1 MVEWRRRRWLVL
13 ELFVLGN
20 RGFLGVDIYVAHS
33 INDFANPLEWVP
45 LVFSVVATPLLALST
60 AGGRAPAH
68 RWRRW
73 LGASIGGASI
83 IVGTAGM
90 ILHLESQFFEL
101 QSIRSLVYTAPFVAP
116 LAYAGLGF
124 LILLNRMLD
133 PADIEWGRWIVVF
146 GLGGFLGN
154 FVLSLCDHAQN
165 GFFIASEWV
174 PVFSSAF
181 AVGFLAL
188 AAATRRD
195 RSFLNL
201 CLAVLLAQAI
211 VGAIGFVFHLRG
223 IAGGVAEG
231 VRENILFG
239 PPVFAP
245 LLFINLAILSG
256 LGIIDLKSR
265 LGGAAVA
272 LRAG

>member
-13 ELFVLGN
+13 ELFVLAN
-20 RGFLGVDIYVAHS
+20 LAFLGVDIYVAHS

-101 QSIRSLVYTAPFVAP
+101 QSIRSLVYTAPFAAP

-133 PADIEWGRWIVVF
+133 PEDIEWGRWIVVF

-181 AVGFLAL
+181 AVGFLVL
-188 AAATRRD
+188 TAAAAPNRP
-195 RSFLNL
+195 FLDL

-211 VGAIGFVFHLRG
+211 VGSLGFALHLRG
-223 IAGGVAEG
+223 ITAGVGPG
-231 VRENILFG
+231 LWENVLFG

-245 LLFINLAILSG
+245 LLFANLAILAG
-256 LGIIDLKSR
+256 LGVIDLRSR
-265 LGGAAVA
+265 LA
-272 LRAG
+272 